1 MNPQPQTQP
10 EISRETIAQDLR
22 ELVKHKLDNTQ
33 LDAAVESVFAPATR
47 FPATGSI
54 ASLVL
59 YVKFQI
65 QIKEPTLKTFNGNA
79 FGAAIPGGGALV
91 GSVFTPNLTKL
102 LRDTSNFIW
111 DALPA
116 YTGVYFFNSQGG
128 LLGHA
133 QFGAISTVGIGGGG
147 GDGGWS

>member
-1 MNPQPQTQP
+1 MNPQPQTQS
-10 EISRETIAQDLR
+10 EISKETLAQDLR
-22 ELVKHKLDNTQ
+22 ELMKNKLDKAQ

-47 FPATGSI
+47 FAATGSI
-54 ASLVL
+54 VSLVF

-91 GSVFTPNLTKL
+91 GSVYTPNLTKL
-102 LRDTSNFIW
+102 LRDTANFFW
-111 DALPA
+111 DAFAA
-116 YTGVYFFNSQGG
+116 YTAVYFFNSHGS

-133 QFGAISTVGIGGGG
+133 QFGAISTVGIGGGA